1 MLKHKSRKTLE
12 QSFELRPEPQ
22 TEASKILFNKN
33 EIVNI
38 SKQIFVCS
46 QRILLS
52 VLKASKM
59 FDVSSLNGV
68 FFHHKETLRVCA
80 TYD

>member
-33 EIVNI
+33 KI
-38 SKQIFVCS
+38 SKY
-46 QRILLS
+46 
-52 VLKASKM
+52 LKADLCLLPKNSFVSLKS
-59 FDVSSLNGV
+59 FEDV
-68 FFHHKETLRVCA
+68 
-80 TYD
+80 